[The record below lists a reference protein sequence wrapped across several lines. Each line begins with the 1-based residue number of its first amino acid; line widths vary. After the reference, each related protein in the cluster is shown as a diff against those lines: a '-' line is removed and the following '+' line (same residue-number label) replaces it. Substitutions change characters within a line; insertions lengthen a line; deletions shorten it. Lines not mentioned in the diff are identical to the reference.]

1 MVSRR
6 GLAAL
11 VAIALAGCQTVTPEA
26 ERPAR
31 MIDADD
37 DSRAALGRGVD
48 TLMGTHVTLAP
59 DALTDSSYLTI
70 ETMPKPSMENPVP
83 LGRDLRYGLYPARYA
98 DRRTAPR
105 RWNPLRG
112 GIVVSPRITA
122 LVRNYSRRNG
132 SSIIRAEHGRPDGPR
147 MR

>member
-26 ERPAR
+26 EHPAR

-83 LGRDLRYGLYPARYA
+83 LGRDLSGPIRIRLLTDGTDCILLDTRTDAR
-98 DRRTAPR
+98 
-105 RWNPLRG
+105 LRVD
-112 GIVVSPRITA
+112 GIRCA
-122 LVRNYSRRNG
+122 
-132 SSIIRAEHGRPDGPR
+132 AE
-147 MR
+147 

>member
-26 ERPAR
+26 EHPAR

-59 DALTDSSYLTI
+59 DAPFQNKIFLVKNNCLATSNVHQAFHKFLFTFI
-70 ETMPKPSMENPVP
+70 K
-83 LGRDLRYGLYPARYA
+83 
-98 DRRTAPR
+98 
-105 RWNPLRG
+105 
-112 GIVVSPRITA
+112 SP
-122 LVRNYSRRNG
+122 
-132 SSIIRAEHGRPDGPR
+132 
-147 MR
+147 